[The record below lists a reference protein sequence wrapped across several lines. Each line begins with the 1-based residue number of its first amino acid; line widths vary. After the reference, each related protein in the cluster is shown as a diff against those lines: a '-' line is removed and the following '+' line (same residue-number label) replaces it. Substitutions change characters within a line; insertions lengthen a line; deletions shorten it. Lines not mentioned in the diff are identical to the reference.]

1 MKSKSTAKAV
11 DSKIVS
17 IYVNHKEILLILAFS
32 ILTAI
37 AAQISIP
44 VQPVP
49 FTLQTVAVMLA
60 GAMLG
65 SRNGAYAMFVYLL
78 LGAIGLP
85 VFANFSGGFHHLFGP
100 TGGYLLAFPVAAF
113 LVGLIIEKRQSLFAL
128 IVSFFV
134 ATALILISG
143 SLYLSLFLGNDLPTA
158 FTLGAEIFGI
168 WALAKI
174 ALATAIFYSTP
185 RKYRRLP

>member
-1 MKSKSTAKAV
+1 MKSKSTVKAV

-65 SRNGAYAMFVYLL
+65 SRNGAYAMIAYLL

-85 VFANFSGGFHHLFGP
+85 VFANLSGGFHHLFGP
-100 TGGYLLAFPVAAF
+100 TGGYLLVFPVASF
-113 LVGLIIEKRQSLFAL
+113 LVGLIVGFLSYT
-128 IVSFFV
+128 IVRFV
-134 ATALILISG
+134 IDTL
-143 SLYLSLFLGNDLPTA
+143 LS
-158 FTLGAEIFGI
+158 
-168 WALAKI
+168 
-174 ALATAIFYSTP
+174 
-185 RKYRRLP
+185 

>member
-1 MKSKSTAKAV
+1 MKSKSTTKAV

-17 IYVNHKEILLILAFS
+17 IYLNHKEILLILAFS

-65 SRNGAYAMFVYLL
+65 SRNGAYAMIAYLL

-85 VFANFSGGFHHLFGP
+85 VFANLSGGFYHLFGP
-100 TGGYLLAFPVAAF
+100 TSGYLLAFPVAAF
-113 LVGLIIEKRQSLFAL
+113 LVGLITEKRQSLFAL

-174 ALATAIFYSTP
+174 ALATASFYSTP